1 MGGNIYKKEVVVVV
15 VYYYLPHLLLV
26 LNKTIFVQG
35 RCFTRSST
43 WRFFLFEML
52 QENVDTTTTTTT
64 STSILSLKDG
74 ADWCC
79 RQRHR
84 VFKVW
89 VLPDIHVARVLGG
102 SLCRWWGNASD
113 FAHIQRDGEN
123 VQVEQVWHEPLRR
136 ASRVDDVLRFSAGK
150 SWGREIDWY
159 LGQKATVRYLQ
170 FCYFC
175 VWPGVRLCA
184 IVLVLGNVPFHHGVG
199 RRGQHP
205 LRNGYPGRNL
215 PVTIHC

>member
-74 ADWCC
+74 AD
-79 RQRHR
+79 
-84 VFKVW
+84 
-89 VLPDIHVARVLGG
+89 
-102 SLCRWWGNASD
+102 
-113 FAHIQRDGEN
+113 
-123 VQVEQVWHEPLRR
+123 
-136 ASRVDDVLRFSAGK
+136 
-150 SWGREIDWY
+150 
-159 LGQKATVRYLQ
+159 
-170 FCYFC
+170 
-175 VWPGVRLCA
+175 
-184 IVLVLGNVPFHHGVG
+184 
-199 RRGQHP
+199 
-205 LRNGYPGRNL
+205 
-215 PVTIHC
+215 